1 MPTRLLLLL
10 VLTACT
16 STGVIAPPNP
26 PNPPPP
32 TGQVALVEVES
43 GLQFPVLVTA
53 PPGDATR
60 LFVVEKR
67 GMVRLLKNGALVA
80 TPFLDLVGS
89 VSTGSEQ
96 GLLGLAF
103 HPSYATNG
111 VFVVSYTNTAGDTR
125 VVTMRVS
132 ANPDVANPAVLDE
145 VLALDQPA
153 SNHNGGHVTFG
164 PDGHLYL
171 GLGDGGASGNPA
183 QDPGNLY
190 GSILRYA
197 VNDQGQATIP
207 ADNPFVGV
215 ADARDEI
222 WSYGLRNPWRFSFDR
237 ETGDL
242 YIADVGQSARE
253 EVNVARASQGGG
265 RGSNFGWRIMEGTLC
280 VVSNPCDQTGLVL
293 PVLEYGR
300 TDGCSI
306 TGGHVYRGAAMPG
319 VRGHYFYGDYCQGW
333 VRSFRLAN
341 GAATDHNAF
350 GPLTTGGQITS
361 FGEDAAGELYV
372 VTSGGRIFRLEIP

>member
-1 MPTRLLLLL
+1 MPTLLLLL
-10 VLTACT
+10 LLLSACT
-16 STGVIAPPNP
+16 TAGTIGPPDP
-26 PNPPPP
+26 PDPPPP
-32 TGQVALVEVES
+32 PGELALVEVES
-43 GLQFPVLVTA
+43 GLQFPLLVTA

-67 GMVRLLKNGALVA
+67 GTIRILKNGALLA
-80 TPFLDLVGS
+80 TPFLDLVSS

-103 HPSYATNG
+103 HPDYATNG
-111 VFVVSYTNTAGDTR
+111 VFVVSYTNAAGDTR

-132 ANPDVANPAVLDE
+132 ANPDVANPACWTRSSPWNSRPRTTT
-145 VLALDQPA
+145 AATSRSAPTGI
-153 SNHNGGHVTFG
+153 ST
-164 PDGHLYL
+164 
-171 GLGDGGASGNPA
+171 SGWATAERAAIPA
-183 QDPGNLY
+183 QDPGNLF

-197 VNDQGQATIP
+197 VDDQGQATIP

-280 VVSNPCDQTGLVL
+280 VVSTPCDQTGLVL

-361 FGEDAAGELYV
+361 FGEDAAGEIYV